1 MFTIFGA
8 IIALAILITVH
19 EMGHLIAARLNGV
32 VVEKFSLGFGPK
44 LVSFNKWNINFRI
57 SLIPLGGYVKMK
69 GENPDEDSDDPDSF
83 RSKKWWQRAIIA
95 FSGPFANFLLAL
107 LIFIIS
113 FLIGRNYE
121 DFNPVIGKMSNDT
134 YKELQINDRIL
145 ELNGNEIETW
155 TQLTLFTDDEAE
167 NDLLIERNNVE
178 LNVILP
184 PMKPQIWLTDILP
197 EAPAVIG
204 EVTPGYPAYKAGL
217 MPEDEIVEVDGVKV
231 NSWYDMR
238 EMITSSPNEKIELKI
253 RRGDQTFDKI
263 MKLEENILDDNRII
277 GIIQYMPL
285 NFRETYSLPEAIENG
300 TISTLSFI
308 YLNYV
313 TLYKLI
319 SKPNAIKQNLGGP
332 VMILSMTKQSAEKG
346 IDTALIFMAAISLIL
361 MIMNLLPI
369 PILDGGH
376 IFFCFLEGIFK
387 KPLPIKV
394 QTFLQNV
401 GLVLLMSLMVF
412 AFFNDFSKIFSRT
425 ESINEQKNQIEEN

>member
-1 MFTIFGA
+1 MITIIGA
-8 IIALAILITVH
+8 IVALGLLITVH
-19 EMGHLIAARLNGV
+19 EMGHLLAARLNGV

-44 LVSFNKWNINFRI
+44 LVSFDKWNINFRI

-69 GENPDEDSDDPDSF
+69 GENPDEVSDEPDSY
-83 RSKKWWQRAIIA
+83 RAKAWWQRALIA

-121 DFNPVIGKMSNDT
+121 DFNPVVGKLDEGLVT
-134 YKELQINDRIL
+134 ELQINDRIL
-145 ELNGNEIETW
+145 ELNGNEIATW
-155 TQLTLFTDDEAE
+155 TQLTRFTNERTE
-167 NDLLIERNNVE
+167 NQLLIERNDRTIE
-178 LNVILP
+178 LLLP
-184 PMKPQIWLTDILP
+184 ALPAQVWLSDILP

-217 MPEDEIVEVDGVKV
+217 MPQDEILEVDGMAV
-231 NSWYDMR
+231 NDWYDMR
-238 EMITSSPNEKIELKI
+238 EKITTSPNEEIQLKL
-253 RRGDQTFDKI
+253 RRGSQVFEKT
-263 MKLEENILDDNRII
+263 MKLEENVLDENRII

-285 NFRETYSLPEAIENG
+285 EFRETYNLPEAIENG
-300 TISTLSFI
+300 TISTFSFI
-308 YLNYV
+308 VLNYV

-319 SKPNAIKQNLGGP
+319 SKPSAIRQNLGGP

-346 IDTALIFMAAISLIL
+346 FDTALIFLAAISLIL

-376 IFFCFLEGIFK
+376 IFFCFIEGIFR
-387 KPLPIKV
+387 KPLSLRL
-394 QTFLQNV
+394 QTVLQNI
-401 GLVLLMSLMVF
+401 GLVLLMSLMIF

-425 ESINEQKNQIEEN
+425 ESINQQKKYSEQN